1 MNYVCVC
8 VCVCVCCVYYL
19 YIYIYYY
26 CNYEGCHKIVILNIF
41 RSALAHVEQQGP
53 LLISKTFYVLRH
65 SAVFTPPHFLA
76 LWQIRARL
84 PGHFYSGLRA
94 RGTKVC
100 KTFFIVFIFY
110 HGILDYIS
118 TF

>member
-1 MNYVCVC
+1 MCVC
-8 VCVCVCCVYYL
+8 VCIYVCV
-19 YIYIYYY
+19 YIYIYSM
-26 CNYEGCHKIVILNIF
+26 KDVIKSVALVILNIF
-41 RSALAHVEQQGP
+41 HSALAHFEQQGP
-53 LLISKTFYVLRH
+53 LLISKTFDGVLRH

-84 PGHFYSGLRA
+84 PRHFYSGLRA
-94 RGTKVC
+94 RGSKVC
-100 KTFFIVFIFY
+100 KTFFIIFIFS